1 MMRSNY
7 SKRDINYWYK
17 DHSNLI
23 HVDSR
28 YDFGTFYRNN
38 ITILFN
44 VLNIFI
50 VVCQK
55 SDRVDIK
62 ILENNKYVSII
73 TMGLFILVNFLIV
86 DNLTSCNC
94 C

>member
-1 MMRSNY
+1 MPAIQVLTNA
-7 SKRDINYWYK
+7 DI
-17 DHSNLI
+17 I
-23 HVDSR
+23 
-28 YDFGTFYRNN
+28 NN
-38 ITILFN
+38 ITILLN

-62 ILENNKYVSII
+62 ILENNKYASII

-86 DNLTSCNC
+86 YL
-94 C
+94 